1 MKLKGSQAIIK
12 VLLEQGVDTVFGY
25 PGGQVIP
32 LYDALYDAPLKNV
45 LTAHEQGA
53 IHAADGYARAS
64 GRVGVCIATSGPG
77 ATNIVTGLATA
88 YLDSVPVVA
97 ITGQVPVSNL
107 GRDSFQE
114 IDIVGVTVP
123 ITKYNVLVRRSE
135 DLVPTLRRAFAIAK
149 DGRPGPVL
157 VDIPSNLQVEELEW
171 PELEEKAEAQASR
184 VDEEQEV
191 ANEGVFEQAAE
202 LLNSAERPVLLVGG
216 GALNSGASAE
226 LAELAKKADL
236 PIVNTLMG
244 VGVVPASDER
254 SLGMTGMHGHIASNM
269 AVVNADV
276 LVVAGSRFSERVTG
290 DRIRYVGKKTI
301 IQLDIDP
308 SEIDKNIAVSVPVV
322 GDIRE
327 SLQRLLPLVQ
337 PAAHA
342 DWWKKVRAWDA
353 SEDRS
358 LESGDH
364 LTAPWLMKHLS
375 AVLGDDAVYT
385 TDVGQ
390 NQMWAAQH
398 LVVNHPRHHLTS
410 GGCGTMGFGLPAALG
425 ATFAVPD
432 KTVVTISGDG
442 GFKMTGMELYT
453 ACREHKK
460 LISVVVN
467 NSCLGMVRQWQ
478 QLFYDA
484 RYSSTLLTEFDFINF
499 ARSCGADGVQ
509 VRTCEEFAEA
519 LKKAQA
525 ADKPFLIEAL
535 IEQGEI
541 VEPMVAPGAVLDDFV
556 KVSKE

>member
-1 MKLKGSQAIIK
+1 MKLKGSQAIVK

-64 GRVGVCIATSGPG
+64 GKVGVCIATSGPG

-88 YLDSVPVVA
+88 YLDSVPLVA

-123 ITKYNVLVRRSE
+123 ITKYNALVRRSE
-135 DLVPTLRRAFAIAK
+135 DLVPILRKAFAVAK
-149 DGRPGPVL
+149 EGRPGPVL
-157 VDIPSNLQVEELEW
+157 VDVPSNLQVAELEW
-171 PELEEKAEAQASR
+171 PDLEEKEEMEAQEAS
-184 VDEEQEV
+184 QEV
-191 ANEGVFEQAAE
+191 ANEGIFQEAAE
-202 LLNSAERPVLLVGG
+202 LLNNATKPVLLVGG
-216 GALNSGASAE
+216 GALSSDAGAE
-226 LAELAKKADL
+226 LVELATKADL

-244 VGVVPASDER
+244 VGVVPSSNER

-290 DRIRYVGKKTI
+290 DRTRYVGKKTI

-322 GDIRE
+322 GDIKQ
-327 SLQRLLPLVQ
+327 SLQKLLPLVKETKH
-337 PAAHA
+337 AA
-342 DWWKKVRAWDA
+342 WWKQVKAWDA

-358 LESGDH
+358 LEKGDH

-375 AVLGDDAVYT
+375 SVMDKDTVYV

-398 LVVNHPRHHLTS
+398 LVVDKPRHHLTS

-425 ATFAVPD
+425 ATFAVD
-432 KTVVTISGDG
+432 KPVVQICGDG

-453 ACREHKK
+453 ACRENKK
-460 LISVVVN
+460 LISIVIN

-484 RYSSTLLTEFDFINF
+484 RYSATILSQFNFIGF
-499 ARSCGADGVQ
+499 ARSCGADGMQ
-509 VRTCEEFAEA
+509 ATTCEEFAAA
-519 LKKAQA
+519 LAKAKA
-525 ADKPFLIEAL
+525 SSKPFVIEAL
-535 IEQGEI
+535 IQQGDI

-556 KVSKE
+556 KVDKSAE